1 MSDDVEIL
9 ELEPKKKP
17 SINKKSHRKKLT
29 KYTKMLLIID
39 AFAVIC
45 FFLAYGP
52 IRYFRDALVT
62 NALTSMS
69 HQYFAYVLYNEK
81 MIDKVVKQ
89 NMIIESDDSTDTSAI
104 KITQNTNQDS
114 YESVYEEQI
123 LKKDKDNDLYKL
135 IKIEQ
140 KTYTAFITVVYDPS
154 RVELVSS
161 KKLSS
166 GGQFTSKIA
175 KDNKAIIAVNGGGFK
190 YSGTVMRPKGTY
202 IQDGKIIY
210 NSNKKSK
217 LIAMNNDNILVLTQT
232 TAKNAI
238 ASGIRDA
245 VEFGPYL
252 IVNGKAAEYK
262 GDGGYGNRPRTAIGQ
277 RQDGIILFVTIDGK
291 SGLTGT
297 TMKELTNIFIR
308 YKAYNA
314 ANLDGGGS
322 SALVINNKL
331 INEPVSWNHGGERRV
346 CNAWIVK

>member
-1 MSDDVEIL
+1 MNDDVEVL
-9 ELEPKKKP
+9 EIEPKKNQASPKKN
-17 SINKKSHRKKLT
+17 NKKSLIT
-29 KYTKMLLIID
+29 YTKIILIID
-39 AFAVIC
+39 ALAIIC

-52 IRYFRDALVT
+52 ISYFRDMIVT

-69 HQYFAYVLYNEK
+69 HEYFAYVLYNEG
-81 MIDKVVKQ
+81 MVNKVIKK
-89 NMIIESDDSTDTSAI
+89 NMIIESDDPTDTSAI
-104 KITQNTNQDS
+104 KITENTNQDS

-123 LKKDKDNDLYKL
+123 LKKDEGNDLYKL
-135 IKIEQ
+135 IKIDQ
-140 KTYTAFITVVYDPS
+140 KSYKAYITVVYDPA
-154 RVELVSS
+154 RVELVSA

-190 YSGTVMRPKGTY
+190 YNGSVMRPKGTY

-217 LIAMNNDNILVLTQT
+217 LIAINNDNILVLVQT
-232 TAKNAI
+232 TAKDAI
-238 ASGIRDA
+238 AKGIRDA

-291 SGLTGT
+291 NGLNGT
-297 TMKELTNIFIR
+297 TMKELTNVFVR

-331 INEPVSWNHGGERRV
+331 INEPISWNHGGERPV